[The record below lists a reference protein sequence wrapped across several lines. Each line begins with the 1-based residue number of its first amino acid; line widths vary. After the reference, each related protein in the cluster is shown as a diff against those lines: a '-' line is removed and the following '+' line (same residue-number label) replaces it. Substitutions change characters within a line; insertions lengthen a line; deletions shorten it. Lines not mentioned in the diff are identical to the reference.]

1 MEGQGTSGPVTRTI
15 CSAGVEATER
25 AIQDAASLT
34 RSQGGATWVET
45 AGQPSRTYVA
55 VPQGAEIK
63 LGGYR
68 SIQPKRLA
76 LQRGVEVYRIP
87 LPRKGTVSGGRHQV
101 VTINGSSERK
111 IDWKAQGIDVEKAG
125 DAETWS
131 AQRINEL
138 ETVEGVGGEVW
149 SALAATYER
158 ESEGEYD
165 PKTSVLLDH
174 AESMPKVLGRII
186 RGPKRQLGR
195 EHRVVPVGQATE
207 IGSES
212 FAWLMRRPGRT
223 AEEKAHRG
231 VRCSVRT
238 TDYDTLENRV
248 VRDYAQRTIHEVQR
262 TPHAKPLLKQWE
274 RECHWVDRGLRELGV
289 GMPRGHAQANQV
301 LRMNPDYR
309 RVWEARKALL
319 DRLEQTELLWCWQG
333 ETWNEFALCLFKAAV
348 ARHLEAD
355 DPQAGWHA
363 AIRSPIRMR
372 RGQHQG
378 RWIETDQQTA
388 GIWVHMSRKRVLRL
402 LGGGMQ
408 SEGSPWTAA
417 CRALLF
423 EMDGKNG
430 KIGEINV
437 YAIPPADCA
446 VRDGSREAAEFRGDP
461 SVGSVVAVSQ
471 SKSKETRNSEFVHAG
486 AGLGQAMKTIGKEI
500 ESLMR

>member
-1 MEGQGTSGPVTRTI
+1 M
-15 CSAGVEATER
+15 
-25 AIQDAASLT
+25 
-34 RSQGGATWVET
+34 
-45 AGQPSRTYVA
+45 
-55 VPQGAEIK
+55 
-63 LGGYR
+63 
-68 SIQPKRLA
+68 
-76 LQRGVEVYRIP
+76 YRIP

-101 VTINGSSERK
+101 VTVNGIERE
-111 IDWKAQGIDVEKAG
+111 IDWTARGIDIENAG

-138 ETVEGVGGEVW
+138 ETVAGVGGEVW
-149 SALAATYER
+149 SALAAAYER
-158 ESEGEYD
+158 ENEGEYD
-165 PKTSVLLDH
+165 PKTSVLLDQ

-186 RGPKRQLGR
+186 RDPKRQLGR

-212 FAWLMRRPGRT
+212 FAWLMRQPGRT

-231 VRCSVRT
+231 VLCSVRT
-238 TDYDTLENRV
+238 TEFDTLENRI
-248 VRDYAQRTIHEVQR
+248 VRDYARRTIREVQR
-262 TPHAKPLLKQWE
+262 TPPAKALKKWE

-289 GMPRGHAQANQV
+289 GMPHGHAQANQV

-363 AIRSPIRMR
+363 AVRSPIRMR

-417 CRALLF
+417 CRALLY
-423 EMDGKNG
+423 EMDGGNR
-430 KIGEINV
+430 KIGKMNV
-437 YAIPPADCA
+437 YAMPPADCA
-446 VRDGSREAAEFRGDP
+446 VCDGWREAKDVGGDP
-461 SVGSVVAVSQ
+461 SAGGLMAVSQ
-471 SKSKETRNSEFVHAG
+471 SKLKETRKSEFVRAG
-486 AGLGQAMKTIGKEI
+486 AGLGQAMKTLGRGI
-500 ESLMR
+500 ECLMQ

>member
-1 MEGQGTSGPVTRTI
+1 MTRTI
-15 CSAGVEATER
+15 CRTRVEATER
-25 AIQDAASLT
+25 AIRKAASKTLN
-34 RSQGGATWVET
+34 QGGATWVET
-45 AGQPSRTYVA
+45 AGQPSRTFVV
-55 VPQGAEIK
+55 VPQGTTIK

-76 LQRGVEVYRIP
+76 PRHGVEVYRIP
-87 LPRKGTVSGGRHQV
+87 LPRKGTVTGGMQQE
-101 VTINGSSERK
+101 VTINGTSERN
-111 IDWKAQGIDVEKAG
+111 IDWKARGIDIEDAG

-165 PKTSVLLDH
+165 PKTSVLMDQ
-174 AESMPKVLGRII
+174 AESMPRVLGRIV
-186 RGPKRQLGR
+186 REPKRQLGR

-212 FAWLMRRPGRT
+212 FAWLMRQPGRT

-231 VRCSVRT
+231 VLCSVRT
-238 TDYDTLENRV
+238 TDYDALENRV
-248 VRDYAQRTIHEVQR
+248 VRDYAQRTIREVQR

-289 GMPRGHAQANQV
+289 GMPRGRTQANQV

-417 CRALLF
+417 CRALLY
-423 EMDGKNG
+423 EMDGKNQ
-430 KIGEINV
+430 KIGEMNV
-437 YAIPPADCA
+437 YAMPPADCVA
-446 VRDGSREAAEFRGDP
+446 RDDWHEATEACGDP
-461 SVGSVVAVSQ
+461 SVGSILVVTKST
-471 SKSKETRNSEFVHAG
+471 SKEARTSEFVHPG
-486 AGLGQAMKTIGKEI
+486 AGLGQAMKTIGREI
-500 ESLMR
+500 ESFMR

>member
-15 CSAGVEATER
+15 CSQGVEATER
-25 AIQDAASLT
+25 AIQAAARLT
-34 RSQGGATWVET
+34 LNQGGATWVET
-45 AGQPSRTYVA
+45 AGQPSRTYA
-55 VPQGAEIK
+55 VVPKGTAIK

-76 LQRGVEVYRIP
+76 PRHGVEVYRIP
-87 LPRKGTVSGGRHQV
+87 LPRKGTVSGGTDQV
-101 VTINGSSERK
+101 VTVNGACERT
-111 IDWKAQGIDVEKAG
+111 IDWKAQGIDVERAG
-125 DAETWS
+125 DTETWS
-131 AQRINEL
+131 AQRINAL

-149 SALAATYER
+149 PALAAIYER

-165 PKTSVLLDH
+165 PKTSILLDH
-174 AESMPKVLGRII
+174 AESMPRVLGRII
-186 RGPKRQLGR
+186 RDPKRQLGR
-195 EHRVVPVGQATE
+195 ERRVVPVGQATE

-212 FAWLMRRPGRT
+212 FAWLMRQPGRT

-231 VRCSVRT
+231 VLCSVRT
-238 TDYDTLENRV
+238 TEYDTLENRV
-248 VRDYAQRTIHEVQR
+248 VRDYAQRTIREVQR
-262 TPHAKPLLKQWE
+262 TPHAKALLKKWE

-388 GIWVHMSRKRVLRL
+388 GIWVHMSQERVLRL

-417 CRALLF
+417 CRALLY
-423 EMDGKNG
+423 EMDRENR
-430 KIGEINV
+430 KIGEMNV
-437 YAIPPADCA
+437 YAMPPADCA
-446 VRDGSREAAEFRGDP
+446 VRDGWREATEVYGDP
-461 SVGSVVAVSQ
+461 SVGSVMVVSQ
-471 SKSKETRNSEFVHAG
+471 SKLKEARESEFVHAG
-486 AGLGQAMKTIGKEI
+486 AGLGQAMKTIGRGI